1 MAHDNAMQAI
11 LASFNDPDHAK
22 RYKDGPQRFVAG
34 MAEVVPVSETGA

>member
-34 MAEVVPVSETGA
+34 MADFRL